1 MARHLKRAANIG
13 LTAVSIEGGLISPDQ
28 VAAIAATAP
37 DQKAAADYG
46 CPKGTNLRDEITRYF
61 RIGQANWQ
69 AYAKLPAPNE
79 AQTAAFV
86 KNLLEEAFGFEAL
99 RGPNVHQRDGHTY
112 RIALEAKGGRVPI
125 VVAAPMPEGDAFT
138 KALQQLGDDHG
149 GTIPRRSPSVLLQDW
164 LNANSEFLWGLV
176 FAGDRLRLMRDNA
189 SFTRPA
195 YIEADLGAIFRDEM
209 FADFTATWLLIH
221 ATRFGGESA
230 AAADCALE
238 RWREAGLRAGT
249 AARDRLGKSVK
260 EALLALGQGF
270 LDANPDLRAKLDENH
285 TSMQGWFEQLL
296 RVVYRL
302 IFLAVAEDREL
313 LHGPDASEAARDLYT
328 SAYGFSHMRE
338 RSARRSSHDH
348 HHDSWEAAKI
358 VCRALERSE
367 KLLGLPALGGLF
379 TRGATPDLDDAKL
392 PNRAFL
398 RAIFHLSWL
407 IEDGRRVRVNW
418 RDMATEELGSVYE
431 GLLELVPVREEHGR
445 RFGFAD
451 ADEAKGN
458 ARKTSGSYYTPDS
471 LVQTLLDSTL
481 DPVLMRA
488 EAEGGAEAILKLSV
502 IDPACGS
509 GHFLLGAARRMAARV
524 AQLRDSEA
532 PDYPAAMRDVV
543 RHSIYGVD
551 RNPMAVE
558 LAKVALWIEALEPG
572 KPLAFLDSHIRCG
585 DSLVGVFDVASL
597 AGGIP
602 DAAYEVLEGDD
613 VEVAKVYVRR
623 NKEQREG
630 KGATGLFAELK
641 PPAGLIGAAEAL
653 TAMPEDTLA
662 DVAAKESAFARIHG
676 GPNWLRLKTACDAY
690 VAAFFIPKTGPIP
703 GPADFT
709 RPLTPETDHVWT
721 AARGQSLYGPLIAEV
736 ERIAHSVSA
745 FHWPLEFPA
754 IMARG
759 GFDVVIGNPPW
770 ERIKLQEQEFFA
782 ARDPEIATAANKAER
797 GALIRALKQADP
809 GTPRASLAAE
819 FEFAKRA
826 SEAASVFVRKDGRFP
841 LTGTGDVNTYALFAE
856 LFSQLARAGGR
867 AGIIV
872 PTGIATDSSTS
883 AFFGD
888 LVVNKKLFSL
898 YDFQTGLGFFDD
910 IGHARFKFCLLTV
923 GQANTGPSAIKL
935 SFFSRTEEEFGDER
949 RHFTLTPDQILELN
963 PNTGT
968 SPIFRTEFD
977 AVLTRKIYRAAPILI
992 RERPDHPDGNDN
1004 PWGIT
1009 FQRLFDMSTDSKL
1022 FRTASQLAAHS
1033 FQRDGADW
1041 VREDEP
1047 RYVPLYEAKMIHH
1060 FDHRFGSYAGF
1071 SERSGEGSL
1080 PPTPDAA
1087 KADPDY
1093 EVDPW
1098 YWVPQAEV
1106 ELRVARAPSR
1116 LKQYFRKEN
1125 ADGCLKVLAQWVLGT
1140 LDPEDLLMGN
1150 LARSAT
1156 RASARLRDV
1165 LGQRALERDIVG
1177 GKFATWLHKA
1187 ADGAREMRREM
1198 PLTDDDLVFIKAGPA
1213 DPLALT
1219 AAMISRKQPHW
1230 LMGWRDICR
1239 STDERTVIASIFP
1252 KVGVGNK
1259 LPLMECAGAGAEE
1272 VACLVAN
1279 LSAIS
1284 FDYAARQKIG
1294 GTTMNYFIY
1303 KQLPVLAPH
1312 QFSRNDRAFI
1322 MPRVRELTYTSYSMR
1337 PWAENLGHM
1346 GSPFIFDAARRAE
1359 LRAELDALFALK
1371 YGLSRD
1377 ELRYVLDPADTHGAD
1392 YPSETFR
1399 GLKRNEESA
1408 LGEFRTCRLVLES
1421 YDRLSGSHVGGGSIE
1436 LRSAQPRPLE
1446 VALPDSAWARI
1457 TEPLPGDTG
1466 AVLAA
1471 ILKAIDGPKPIR
1483 DVRLAAAFVMEP
1495 RLLAPLLSTAKTV
1508 EWRRLVGA
1516 EADPLA
1522 GNVATFVARNNTAW
1536 GAAVRNHR
1544 GNGRLIEDLERVT
1557 WAPGSGLEAI
1567 DTSGWP
1573 DGRSVFVFD
1582 ALESI
1587 NLDAAVS
1594 SLPAEIQQWVTNAAA
1609 A

>member
-1 MARHLKRAANIG
+1 MVRHLKRAANIG
-13 LTAVSIEGGLISPDQ
+13 LAAVSIEGGLISPDQ

-61 RIGQANWQ
+61 RIGQAHWQ
-69 AYAKLPAPNE
+69 AYAKLRAPNE
-79 AQTAAFV
+79 AQTTAFV
-86 KNLLEEAFGFEAL
+86 MSLLEEAFGFEAL
-99 RGPNVHQRDGHTY
+99 RGPNVYQKDGHTY
-112 RIALEAKGGRVPI
+112 RMALEAKGGRVPI
-125 VVAAPMPEGDAFT
+125 VVASPLSEGEAFT
-138 KALQQLGDDHG
+138 KALPEMGDAHG
-149 GTIPRRSPSVLLQDW
+149 GTILRRSPIVLLQDW

-221 ATRFGGESA
+221 ATRFGGEGA
-230 AAADCALE
+230 AASDCPLE

-249 AARDRLGKSVK
+249 AVRDRLGKSVK

-270 LDANPDLRAKLDENH
+270 LDGNPDLRTKLDHNQ
-285 TSMQGWFEQLL
+285 TNMQGWFEQLL
-296 RVVYRL
+296 HVVYRL

-313 LHGPDASEAARDLYT
+313 LHGPDASEAARDLYL

-348 HHDSWEAAKI
+348 HSDAWEAAKI
-358 VCRALERSE
+358 VFRGLEHSE
-367 KLLGLPALGGLF
+367 QLLGLPALGGLF
-379 TRGATPDLDDAKL
+379 TRGATPDLDDTKL

-431 GLLELVPVREEHGR
+431 GLLELVPIRADHGR

-481 DPVLMRA
+481 DPVLTRA

-509 GHFLLGAARRMAARV
+509 GHFLLGAARRMAVRV

-543 RHSIYGVD
+543 RHSIHGVD

-572 KPLAFLDSHIRCG
+572 KPLTFLGNHIRCG
-585 DSLVGVFDVASL
+585 DSLVGVFDVTSL
-597 AGGIP
+597 ADGIP

-613 VEVAKVYVRR
+613 AEVAKIYARR
-623 NKEQREG
+623 NKEQRDG
-630 KGATGLFAELK
+630 KGTTGLFAELK
-641 PPAGLIGAAEAL
+641 PPAGLIGAADAM

-662 DVAAKESAFARIHG
+662 DVAAKEAAFTQLHG
-676 GPNWLRLKTACDAY
+676 GSNWVRLKTACDTY
-690 VAAFFIPKTGPIP
+690 VAAFFIPKTKVVSGV
-703 GPADFT
+703 AQTD
-709 RPLTPETDHVWT
+709 RRLMPETDHVWM
-721 AARGQSLYGPLIAEV
+721 AARGQSLGEPLMTEV
-736 ERIAHSVSA
+736 DRIARSVSA

-759 GFDVVIGNPPW
+759 GFDVVVGNPPW
-770 ERIKLQEQEFFA
+770 ERIKLQEKEFFA
-782 ARDPEIATAANKAER
+782 ARDPDIATAANKAER
-797 GALIRALKQADP
+797 EKLIKVLKNAAP
-809 GTPRASLAAE
+809 GTAQSQLAGE

-826 SEAASVFVRKDGRFP
+826 SEAASVFVRKTSRFP
-841 LTGTGDVNTYALFAE
+841 LSGAGDVNTYALFAE
-856 LFSQLARAGGR
+856 LFSQLAAVGGR

-883 AFFGD
+883 AFFRD
-888 LVVNKKLFSL
+888 LVANQKLFSL
-898 YDFQTGLGFFDD
+898 HDFQTGLGFFDD

-923 GQANTGPSAIKL
+923 GQANTGPEAISL
-935 SFFSRTEEEFGDER
+935 SFFSRTDQEFGDKR
-949 RHFTLTPDQILELN
+949 RHFRLTPAQILELN

-968 SPIFRTEFD
+968 SPICRTEFD
-977 AVLTRKIYRAAPILI
+977 AILTRKLYRIAPVLI
-992 RERPDHPDGNDN
+992 RERPGHPNGDEN
-1004 PWGIT
+1004 PWSIT

-1022 FRTASQLAAHS
+1022 FRTSGQLAGEG
-1033 FQRDGADW
+1033 FGRDGLDW
-1041 VREDEP
+1041 RHGDG
-1047 RYVPLYEAKMIHH
+1047 RTFVPLYEAKMIHH
-1060 FDHRFGSYAGF
+1060 YDHRFGSYAGL

-1080 PPTPDAA
+1080 PPTPISV
-1087 KADPDY
+1087 KENSNY
-1093 EVDPW
+1093 EADPW
-1098 YWVPQAEV
+1098 YWVPQAEN
-1106 ELRVARAPSR
+1106 ELRVARVPAR
-1116 LKQYFRKEN
+1116 LKQYFRKQN
-1125 ADGCLKVLAQWVLGT
+1125 ADGCLKVLAEWVLGT
-1140 LDPEDLLMGN
+1140 LDPADLQASN
-1150 LARSAT
+1150 PARLAD
-1156 RASARLRDV
+1156 RAGARLRDV
-1165 LGQRALERDIVG
+1165 LGQRALDRGIVG
-1177 GKFATWLHKA
+1177 AKFATWLHRA
-1187 ADGAREMRREM
+1187 ADAAREMSRET
-1198 PLTDDDLVFIKAGPA
+1198 PLSDDDLAFIKTGPA

-1219 AAMISRKQPHW
+1219 AALITRMQPRW

-1239 STDERTVIASIFP
+1239 STDERTVIACVFP
-1252 KVGVGNK
+1252 KAAVGDKVLLMHHSLGVESAVPILANLIS
-1259 LPLMECAGAGAEE
+1259 LPL
-1272 VACLVAN
+1272 
-1279 LSAIS
+1279 
-1284 FDYAARQKIG
+1284 DYAARQKAG
-1294 GTTMNYFIY
+1294 GTSFKYYYM
-1303 KQLPVLAPH
+1303 KQLPVLAPF
-1312 QFSRNDRAFI
+1312 QFNADDHVFI
-1322 MPRVRELTYTSYSMR
+1322 RKRVLELTYTSHSMR
-1337 PWAENLGHM
+1337 SWAEDLGWS
-1346 GSPFIFDAARRAE
+1346 GPPFAFDGARRAD
-1359 LRAELDALFALK
+1359 LRAELDAFFALK

-1377 ELRYVLDPADTHGAD
+1377 ELRYVLDPAETHGAD

-1399 GLKRNEESA
+1399 GLRRNEKA
-1408 LGEFRTCRLVLES
+1408 TFGEFRTSRLVLEA
-1421 YDRLSGSHVGGGSIE
+1421 YDRLSGSRVGAGPIE
-1436 LRSAQPRPLE
+1436 LRPSQLKK
-1446 VALPDSAWARI
+1446 VSLPDGAWTRVSPAA
-1457 TEPLPGDTG
+1457 TGDTG
-1466 AVLAA
+1466 AILAA
-1471 ILKAIDGPKPIR
+1471 VLKATEEPKLVR

-1495 RLLAPLLSTAKTV
+1495 RLLTPLLSNAQAAN
-1508 EWRRLVGA
+1508 WRRLVGT
-1516 EADPLA
+1516 EADPL
-1522 GNVATFVARNNTAW
+1522 GENVTTFAARNNAAW

-1544 GNGRLIEDLERVT
+1544 GNGRLIEDIQLDT
-1557 WAPGSGLEAI
+1557 WGPGTGLDAI

-1573 DGRSVFVFD
+1573 DGRAVFVLD

-1587 NLDAAVS
+1587 KLDAAVK
-1594 SLPAEIQQWVTNAAA
+1594 SLPADIQQWVTNAAA

>member
-13 LTAVSIEGGLISPDQ
+13 LTAVAIEGGLISPDQ

-61 RIGQANWQ
+61 RIGQAHWQ
-69 AYAKLPAPNE
+69 AYAKLGAPNE

-86 KNLLEEAFGFEAL
+86 KSLLQEAFGFEAL
-99 RGPNVHQRDGHTY
+99 RGPNVHQHDGHTY
-112 RIALEAKGGRVPI
+112 RIILEAKGGRVPI
-125 VVAAPMPEGDAFT
+125 VVAAPLLEGEAFT
-138 KALQQLGDDHG
+138 KALPQMGDDHG
-149 GTIPRRSPSVLLQDW
+149 GTIPRRSPIVLLQDW
-164 LNANSEFLWGLV
+164 LNTNSEFLWGLV

-221 ATRFGGESA
+221 ATRFGGEGA

-238 RWREAGLRAGT
+238 RWRESGLRAGT

-270 LDANPDLRAKLDENH
+270 LDGNPDLRAKLDNNQ
-285 TSMQGWFEQLL
+285 TNMQGWFEQLL
-296 RVVYRL
+296 HVVYRL

-313 LHGPDASEAARDLYT
+313 LHGPDASEAARDLYA

-348 HHDSWEAAKI
+348 HHDAWEAAKI
-358 VCRALERSE
+358 VFRALERSE

-431 GLLELVPVREEHGR
+431 GLLELVPVRGEHGR

-458 ARKTSGSYYTPDS
+458 ARKISGSYYTPDS

-481 DPVLMRA
+481 DPILMRA

-509 GHFLLGAARRMAARV
+509 GHFLLGAARRMAVRV

-543 RHSIYGVD
+543 RHSIHGVD

-572 KPLAFLDSHIRCG
+572 KPLTFLDNHIRCG
-585 DSLVGVFDVASL
+585 DSLVGVFEVTDL
-597 AGGIP
+597 GDGIP
-602 DAAYEVLEGDD
+602 DAAYEVLEGDNA
-613 VEVAKVYVRR
+613 EMAKVHARR

-630 KGATGLFAELK
+630 KGASGLFAELK

-653 TAMPEDTLA
+653 TAMPEDTLP
-662 DVAAKESAFARIHG
+662 DIAAKEAAFAQLHG
-676 GPNWLRLKTACDAY
+676 GENWLRLKTACDTY
-690 VAAFFIPKTGPIP
+690 VAAFFTPKIGSVS
-703 GPADFT
+703 GHFELA
-709 RPLTPETDHVWT
+709 RPVIPETDHVWM
-721 AARGQSLYGPLIAEV
+721 AARGQPLDDTFMATVDGVAQSIA
-736 ERIAHSVSA
+736 A
-745 FHWPLEFPA
+745 FHWSLEFPA

-759 GFDVVIGNPPW
+759 GFDVVVGNPPW
-770 ERIKLQEQEFFA
+770 ERIKLQEKEFFA
-782 ARDPEIATAANKAER
+782 ARDPEIATASNKSER
-797 GALIRALKQADP
+797 EKLIKALKNAAP
-809 GTPRASLAAE
+809 GTAQSQLAAE

-826 SEAASVFVRKDGRFP
+826 SEAASVFVRKTRRFP
-841 LTGTGDVNTYALFAE
+841 LSGSGDVNTYALFSE
-856 LFSQLARAGGR
+856 LFSQLTRAGGR

-883 AFFGD
+883 AFFRD
-888 LVVNKKLFSL
+888 LVANRRLVSL
-898 YDFQTGLGFFDD
+898 HDFQTGLGYFDD
-910 IGHARFKFCLLTV
+910 IGHARFKFCLLTL
-923 GQANTGPSAIKL
+923 GQVNTGPEEINF
-935 SFFSRTEEEFGDER
+935 SFFSRTDEEFRDKR
-949 RHFTLTPDQILELN
+949 RHFKLSPADLFEVN

-968 SPIFRTEFD
+968 APICRTEFD
-977 AVLTRKIYRAAPILI
+977 AILTRKFYRAAPVLI
-992 RERPDHPDGNDN
+992 RERANNPDGDDN
-1004 PWGIT
+1004 PWGIS
-1009 FQRLFDMSTDSKL
+1009 FQTLFHMSNDSGL
-1022 FRTASQLAAHS
+1022 FRTAVQLAGEG
-1033 FQRDGADW
+1033 FRRDGLDW
-1041 VREDEP
+1041 RNSDG
-1047 RYVPLYEAKMIHH
+1047 RTFVPLYEAKMIQH
-1060 FDHRFGSYAGF
+1060 FDHRFGSYAGL

-1080 PPTPDAA
+1080 PPTADAV
-1087 KADPDY
+1087 KDNPKY
-1093 EVDPW
+1093 EADPW
-1098 YWVPQAEV
+1098 YWVPQTENEIRMA
-1106 ELRVARAPSR
+1106 RVPAR

-1125 ADGCLKVLAQWVLGT
+1125 AEGCLKVLAEWVLGT
-1140 LDPEDLLMGN
+1140 LDSADLQPSN
-1150 LARSAT
+1150 LARAAD
-1156 RASARLRDV
+1156 RASALLRDV
-1165 LGQRALERDIVG
+1165 LGQGALDRGIVG
-1177 GKFATWLHKA
+1177 TKFATWLHKA
-1187 ADGAREMRREM
+1187 ADNAREICRET
-1198 PLTDDDLVFIKAGPA
+1198 PLSDEDLTFIKTGPA
-1213 DPLALT
+1213 DPQALT
-1219 AAMISRKQPHW
+1219 AALISRKQPRW
-1230 LMGWRDICR
+1230 LMGWREICR
-1239 STDERTVIASIFP
+1239 STDERTVIASVFP
-1252 KVGVGNK
+1252 K
-1259 LPLMECAGAGAEE
+1259 AGAGNKILLINHTRGVETAIP
-1272 VACLVAN
+1272 LLAN
-1279 LSAIS
+1279 LIS
-1284 FDYAARQKIG
+1284 LPLDYAARQKAG
-1294 GTTMNYFIY
+1294 GTSLQYYYM
-1303 KQLPVLAPH
+1303 KQLPVLAPPR
-1312 QFSRNDRAFI
+1312 FSRHDFAFI
-1322 MPRVRELTYTSYSMR
+1322 TPRVLELTYTSHSMQL
-1337 PWAENLGHM
+1337 WAEDLGHS
-1346 GSPFIFDAARRAE
+1346 GSPFPFDLTRRAG
-1359 LRAELDALFALK
+1359 LRAELDAFFALK

-1377 ELRYVLDPADTHGAD
+1377 ELRYILDPADTHGTD

-1408 LGEFRTCRLVLES
+1408 LGEFRTRRLVLDA
-1421 YDRLSGSHVGGGSIE
+1421 YDRLSGSNLASGPIE
-1436 LRSAQPRPLE
+1436 LRSARPTPLE
-1446 VALPDSAWARI
+1446 VALPDDAWARNQQSN
-1457 TEPLPGDTG
+1457 PGDMG

-1471 ILKAIDGPKPIR
+1471 ILKAMDGPKPIR
-1483 DVRLAAAFVMEP
+1483 AVRLAAAFVMEP
-1495 RLLAPLLSTAKTV
+1495 RLLAPLLQTAKTA
-1508 EWRRLVGA
+1508 EWHRLVGA

-1522 GNVATFVARNNTAW
+1522 GNVTTFFARNNTAW
-1536 GAAVRNHR
+1536 GAVVRNHR
-1544 GNGRLIEDLERVT
+1544 GNGRLVEDLERVT
-1557 WAPGSGLEAI
+1557 WAPGSGLDAI

-1582 ALESI
+1582 ALKSI
-1587 NLDAAVS
+1587 NLDAAVN

>member
-1 MARHLKRAANIG
+1 MARHLKRTANIG

-61 RIGQANWQ
+61 RIGQAHWQ

-79 AQTAAFV
+79 VQTAAFV
-86 KNLLEEAFGFEAL
+86 RSLLEQAFGFEAL
-99 RGPNVHQRDGHTY
+99 RGPNIHQRDGHTY

-125 VVAAPMPEGDAFT
+125 VVAAPLPEADAFT
-138 KALQQLGDDHG
+138 KALPQLGDDHG
-149 GTIPRRSPSVLLQDW
+149 GTIPRRSPIALLQDW
-164 LNANSEFLWGLV
+164 LNANPEFLWGLV
-176 FAGDRLRLMRDNA
+176 FAGDRVRLMRDNA

-230 AAADCALE
+230 PAADCALE

-249 AARDRLGKSVK
+249 AARDRLGKTVK
-260 EALLALGQGF
+260 DALLALGQGF
-270 LDANPDLRAKLDENH
+270 LDATPDLRAKLDENH

-313 LHGPDASEAARDLYT
+313 LHGPEASEEARDLYA

-348 HHDSWEAAKI
+348 HHDAWEAAKI
-358 VCRALERSE
+358 IFRGLERSE

-379 TRGATPDLDDAKL
+379 TRGATPDLNDARL

-431 GLLELVPVREEHGR
+431 GLLELVPIREDHGR

-451 ADEAKGN
+451 TDEAKGN

-509 GHFLLGAARRMAARV
+509 GHFLLGAARRMAVRV

-543 RHSIYGVD
+543 RHSIHGVD

-572 KPLAFLDSHIRCG
+572 KPLNFLDSHIRCG
-585 DSLVGVFDVASL
+585 DSLIGVFNIEAL
-597 AGGIP
+597 RTGIP
-602 DAAYEVLEGDD
+602 DEAYEPLAGDD
-613 VEVAKVYVRR
+613 KELAKVYVRR
-623 NKEQREG
+623 NKQQREG
-630 KGATGLFAELK
+630 KGATGFLSSLK
-641 PPAGLIGAAEAL
+641 PPTGLIDAARAL
-653 TAMPEDTLA
+653 AEMPENTLA
-662 DVAAKESAFARIHG
+662 EIAAKEAAFDQLHK
-676 GPNWLRLKTACDAY
+676 GPGWFNLKMACDAY
-690 VAAFFIPKTGPIP
+690 VAAFFQPKTGAVP
-703 GPADFT
+703 GPADFAKPT
-709 RPLTPETDHVWT
+709 MPETDHMWA
-721 AARGQSLYGPLIAEV
+721 AARGETLYEPLVGLIDRTA
-736 ERIAHSVSA
+736 SGVSA

-759 GFDVVIGNPPW
+759 GFDVVMGNPPW

-782 ARDPEIATAANKAER
+782 ARDPEIATAPNKAAR
-797 GALIRALKQADP
+797 SVLIKALKQADA
-809 GTPRASLAAE
+809 GIARAELAAE
-819 FEFAKRA
+819 FEFASRA
-826 SEAASVFVRKDGRFP
+826 AEAASVFVRKSGRFP
-841 LTGTGDVNTYALFAE
+841 LSGTGDVNTYALFAE
-856 LFSQLARAGGR
+856 HFARLVRPHGR
-867 AGIIV
+867 AGVIV

-888 LVVNKKLFSL
+888 LVASNRLATL
-898 YDFQTGLGFFDD
+898 
-910 IGHARFKFCLLTV
+910 
-923 GQANTGPSAIKL
+923 L
-935 SFFSRTEEEFGDER
+935 SFDEIRRWFPTTDDRKSFCILGIGDSDRGVRASFEIGQLDHLADQR
-949 RHFTLTPDQILELN
+949 RRIELTPEDFELFN
-963 PNTGT
+963 PNTLT
-968 SPIFRTEFD
+968 AALFRARAD
-977 AVLTRKIYRAAPILI
+977 RDLTRKLYRAAPVLI
-992 RERPDHPDGNDN
+992 RERPGRPDGDDN

-1022 FRTASQLAAHS
+1022 FRTAMQLMAEN
-1033 FQRDGADW
+1033 FRRDGTDW
-1041 VREDEP
+1041 CHVDGR
-1047 RYVPLYEAKMIHH
+1047 RYVPLLEAKMIHH
-1060 FDHRFGSYAGF
+1060 FDHRFGSYAGLA
-1071 SERSGEGSL
+1071 ERPGDGSL
-1080 PPTPDAA
+1080 PPTPDAI
-1087 KADPDY
+1087 KADPNY
-1093 EVDPW
+1093 EADPW
-1098 YWVPQAEV
+1098 YWVPLAET
-1106 ELRVARAPSR
+1106 ELRAARMPAR
-1116 LKQYFRKEN
+1116 LKQYFRKDN
-1125 ADGCLKVLAQWVLGT
+1125 AEGCLKVLAQWVLST
-1140 LDPEDLLMGN
+1140 LDPSDLQECN
-1150 LARSAT
+1150 LARSADRAGSRLRNVLGT
-1156 RASARLRDV
+1156 RAF
-1165 LGQRALERDIVG
+1165 ERDIVG
-1177 GKFATWLHKA
+1177 STFATWLNKA
-1187 ADGAREMRREM
+1187 AEGAREMGRET
-1198 PLTDDDLVFIKAGPA
+1198 PLSEDDLAFIKAGGA

-1219 AAMISRKQPHW
+1219 AALINRKQPRW

-1239 STDERTVIASIFP
+1239 STDERTVIASVFP
-1252 KVGVGNK
+1252 KVGAGHKILIMHHTRGVETAVPLLANLIS
-1259 LPLMECAGAGAEE
+1259 LPL
-1272 VACLVAN
+1272 
-1279 LSAIS
+1279 
-1284 FDYAARQKIG
+1284 DYAARQKAG
-1294 GTTMNYFIY
+1294 GTSFMYY
-1303 KQLPVLAPH
+1303 YMKQLPALAPH
-1312 QFSRNDRAFI
+1312 QFTREDHAFI
-1322 MPRVRELTYTSYSMR
+1322 TPRVLELTYTSDSMR
-1337 PWAENLGHM
+1337 PWAEDLGHS
-1346 GSPFIFDAARRAE
+1346 GSPFAFDLVRRAD

-1399 GLKRNEESA
+1399 VLKRNEKAA
-1408 LGEFRTCRLVLES
+1408 LGEFRTRRLVLEA
-1421 YDRLSGSHVGGGSIE
+1421 YDQLSGSHVASGPIE

-1446 VALPDSAWARI
+1446 VALPDDAWARI
-1457 TEPLPGDTG
+1457 AQSHPGDIG

-1471 ILKAIDGPKPIR
+1471 ILKAIDGAKPIR

-1495 RLLAPLLSTAKTV
+1495 RLLAPLLPTAKAA

-1516 EADPLA
+1516 EVDPLA

-1544 GNGRLIEDLERVT
+1544 GNGRLIEDLQTVT
-1557 WAPGSGLEAI
+1557 WASGPGLDAI

-1573 DGRSVFVFD
+1573 DGRAAFVFD

-1587 NLDAAVS
+1587 NLDAAVN
-1594 SLPAEIQQWVTNAAA
+1594 SLPADIQQWVTNAAA

>member
-61 RIGQANWQ
+61 RIGQAHWQ

-79 AQTAAFV
+79 VQTAAFV
-86 KNLLEEAFGFEAL
+86 KSLLEEAFAFEAL
-99 RGPNVHQRDGHTY
+99 RGPKVHQRDGHTY

-125 VVAAPMPEGDAFT
+125 VIAAPLPEGDAFT
-138 KALQQLGDDHG
+138 KALPQLGDDHG

-164 LNANSEFLWGLV
+164 LNANSEFFWGLV

-195 YIEADLGAIFRDEM
+195 YIEADLGVIFHDEM

-249 AARDRLGKSVK
+249 AARDRLGQSVK

-313 LHGPDASEAARDLYT
+313 LHGPDASAAARDLYA

-348 HHDSWEAAKI
+348 HHDAWEAAKI
-358 VCRALERSE
+358 VFRGLERSE

-379 TRGATPDLDDAKL
+379 TRGETPDLDDAKL

-398 RAIFHLSWL
+398 RAVFHLSWL

-481 DPVLMRA
+481 DPVLTRA

-509 GHFLLGAARRMAARV
+509 GHFLLGAARRLAARV

-543 RHSIYGVD
+543 RHSIHGVD
-551 RNPMAVE
+551 RNPMAVD

-572 KPLAFLDSHIRCG
+572 KPLTFLDSHIRCG
-585 DSLVGVFDVASL
+585 DSLVGVFEVTSL
-597 AGGIP
+597 ADGIP

-613 VEVAKVYVRR
+613 AEVAKIYARR

-653 TAMPEDTLA
+653 TAMPEETLA
-662 DVAAKESAFARIHG
+662 DVAAKEAAFARLHG
-676 GPNWLRLKTACDAY
+676 GANWLRLKTACDTY
-690 VAAFFIPKTGPIP
+690 VAAFFTPKIGPISEHSDL
-703 GPADFT
+703 A
-709 RPLTPETDHVWT
+709 RPLMPETDHAWM
-721 AARGQSLYGPLIAEV
+721 AARGQSLYGPLLAKV

-754 IMARG
+754 IMVRG

-770 ERIKLQEQEFFA
+770 ERIKLQEKEFFA
-782 ARDPEIATAANKAER
+782 ARDPDIATARNKAER
-797 GALIRALKQADP
+797 EKLIKALKSALP
-809 GTPRASLAAE
+809 GTAQSQLAEE

-826 SEAASVFVRKDGRFP
+826 SEAASVFVRKTSRFP
-841 LTGTGDVNTYALFAE
+841 LSGAGDVNTYALFAE
-856 LFSQLARAGGR
+856 LFSQLTRAGAR

-883 AFFGD
+883 AFFRD
-888 LVVNKKLFSL
+888 LVANRKLFSL
-898 YDFQTGLGFFDD
+898 HDFQTGLGFFDD
-910 IGHARFKFCLLTV
+910 IGHARFKFCLMTV
-923 GQANTGPSAIKL
+923 GQANTGPEAINL
-935 SFFSRTEEEFGDER
+935 SFFSRTDEEFGDRR
-949 RHFTLTPDQILELN
+949 RHFTLSPDQILELN

-968 SPIFRTEFD
+968 SPIFRTESD
-977 AVLTRKIYRAAPILI
+977 AILTRKLYRAAPVLI
-992 RERPDHPDGNDN
+992 RDRSNHPDGDDN

-1022 FRTASQLAAHS
+1022 FRTAAQLAGEG
-1033 FQRDGADW
+1033 FGRDGLDW
-1041 VREDEP
+1041 RNGDG
-1047 RYVPLYEAKMIHH
+1047 RAFVPLYEAKMIHH
-1060 FDHRFGSYAGF
+1060 FDHRFGSYAGL

-1080 PPTPDAA
+1080 PLTPDAV
-1087 KADPDY
+1087 KASPYY
-1093 EVDPW
+1093 ETDPW
-1098 YWVPQAEV
+1098 YWVPQTET
-1106 ELRVARAPSR
+1106 ELRVARVPAR
-1116 LKQYFRKEN
+1116 LKQYYRKEN
-1125 ADGCLKVLAQWVLGT
+1125 AEGCLKVLAEWVLGT
-1140 LDPEDLLMGN
+1140 LDSADLQPGN
-1150 LARSAT
+1150 LARSAD
-1156 RASARLRDV
+1156 RAGARLRDV
-1165 LGQRALERDIVG
+1165 LGQRALDRGIVG
-1177 GKFATWLHKA
+1177 AKFATWLHKA
-1187 ADGAREMRREM
+1187 ADGARDMSRET
-1198 PLTDDDLVFIKAGPA
+1198 PLSDDDLTFIKTGPA

-1219 AAMISRKQPHW
+1219 AALISRKQPRW

-1239 STDERTVIASIFP
+1239 STDERTVIASVFP
-1252 KVGVGNK
+1252 KAGVGDK
-1259 LPLMECAGAGAEE
+1259 ILVMHHPLGVESALPI
-1272 VACLVAN
+1272 VSN
-1279 LSAIS
+1279 LTSIPL
-1284 FDYAARQKIG
+1284 DYVARQK
-1294 GTTMNYFIY
+1294 
-1303 KQLPVLAPH
+1303 A
-1312 QFSRNDRAFI
+1312 
-1322 MPRVRELTYTSYSMR
+1322 
-1337 PWAENLGHM
+1337 
-1346 GSPFIFDAARRAE
+1346 
-1359 LRAELDALFALK
+1359 
-1371 YGLSRD
+1371 
-1377 ELRYVLDPADTHGAD
+1377 
-1392 YPSETFR
+1392 
-1399 GLKRNEESA
+1399 
-1408 LGEFRTCRLVLES
+1408 
-1421 YDRLSGSHVGGGSIE
+1421 GGGR
-1436 LRSAQPRPLE
+1436 RS
-1446 VALPDSAWARI
+1446 
-1457 TEPLPGDTG
+1457 
-1466 AVLAA
+1466 
-1471 ILKAIDGPKPIR
+1471 
-1483 DVRLAAAFVMEP
+1483 
-1495 RLLAPLLSTAKTV
+1495 
-1508 EWRRLVGA
+1508 
-1516 EADPLA
+1516 
-1522 GNVATFVARNNTAW
+1522 NT
-1536 GAAVRNHR
+1536 
-1544 GNGRLIEDLERVT
+1544 T
-1557 WAPGSGLEAI
+1557 
-1567 DTSGWP
+1567 T
-1573 DGRSVFVFD
+1573 
-1582 ALESI
+1582 
-1587 NLDAAVS
+1587 
-1594 SLPAEIQQWVTNAAA
+1594 
-1609 A
+1609 

>member
-13 LTAVSIEGGLISPDQ
+13 LTAVAIEGGLISPDQ
-28 VAAIAATAP
+28 LAAIAATAP

-61 RIGQANWQ
+61 RIGQAHWQ

-86 KNLLEEAFGFEAL
+86 KSLLEEAFGFEAL
-99 RGPNVHQRDGHTY
+99 RGPNVHQKDGHTY
-112 RIALEAKGGRVPI
+112 RIALETKDGRVPI
-125 VVAAPMPEGDAFT
+125 VVAAPLLEGEAFT
-138 KALQQLGDDHG
+138 KALPQMGDDHG
-149 GTIPRRSPSVLLQDW
+149 GTIPRRSSIVLLQDW
-164 LNANSEFLWGLV
+164 LNASSEFLWGLV

-221 ATRFGGESA
+221 ATRFGGEGA

-249 AARDRLGKSVK
+249 AVRDRLGKSVK

-270 LDANPDLRAKLDENH
+270 LDGNPDLRAKLDDNQ
-285 TSMQGWFEQLL
+285 TNMQGWFEQLL
-296 RVVYRL
+296 HVVYRL

-313 LHGPDASEAARDLYT
+313 LHGPDASEAARDLYA

-348 HHDSWEAAKI
+348 HHDAWEAAKT
-358 VCRALERSE
+358 VFRALERSE

-379 TRGATPDLDDAKL
+379 TRGATPDLDHAKL

-431 GLLELVPVREEHGR
+431 GLLELVPIREDHGR

-509 GHFLLGAARRMAARV
+509 GHFLLGAARRMAVRV

-543 RHSIYGVD
+543 RHSIHGVD

-572 KPLAFLDSHIRCG
+572 KPLNFLDSHIRCG
-585 DSLVGVFDVASL
+585 DSLIGVFNIEAL
-597 AGGIP
+597 RAGIP
-602 DAAYEVLEGDD
+602 DEAYEPLAGDD
-613 VEVAKVYVRR
+613 KELAKVYVRR

-630 KGATGLFAELK
+630 KGATGFLSSLK
-641 PPAGLIGAAEAL
+641 PPTGLIDAARAL
-653 TAMPEDTLA
+653 AEMPENTLA
-662 DVAAKESAFARIHG
+662 EIAAKETAFDQLHK
-676 GPNWLRLKTACDAY
+676 GPGWFNLKMASDAY
-690 VAAFFIPKTGPIP
+690 VTAFFQPKTGAVP

-709 RPLTPETDHVWT
+709 TPTMPETDHMWA
-721 AARGQSLYGPLIAEV
+721 AARGEALYGPLVGLIDRTA
-736 ERIAHSVSA
+736 SGVSA

-759 GFDVVIGNPPW
+759 GFDVVVGNPPW

-782 ARDPEIATAANKAER
+782 ARDPEIATAPNKAAR
-797 GALIRALKQADP
+797 SVLIKALKQAEA
-809 GTPRASLAAE
+809 GSARADLAAD
-819 FEFAKRA
+819 FEFASRA
-826 SEAASVFVRKDGRFP
+826 AEAASVFVRKSGRFP
-841 LTGTGDVNTYALFAE
+841 LSGTGDVNTYALFAE
-856 LFSQLARAGGR
+856 HFARLVRPQGR
-867 AGIIV
+867 AGVIV

-888 LVVNKKLFSL
+888 LVASNRLATLLS
-898 YDFQTGLGFFDD
+898 FDEIRRWFPTTD
-910 IGHARFKFCLLTV
+910 DRKSFCLLTIGDSSRGV
-923 GQANTGPSAIKL
+923 RASFEIGQLDHLA
-935 SFFSRTEEEFGDER
+935 DVR
-949 RHFTLTPDQILELN
+949 RQIELTPEDFELFN
-963 PNTGT
+963 PNTLT
-968 SPIFRTEFD
+968 AALFRARTD
-977 AVLTRKIYRAAPILI
+977 RDLTRKLYRAAPVLI
-992 RERPDHPDGNDN
+992 RERPGHPDGDEN
-1004 PWGIT
+1004 PWGVT
-1009 FQRLFDMSTDSKL
+1009 FQTLFHMSNDSGF
-1022 FRTASQLAAHS
+1022 FRTAAQLMAEN
-1033 FQRDGADW
+1033 FRCDGADW
-1041 VREDEP
+1041 CHADER
-1047 RYVPLYEAKMIHH
+1047 RYVPLLEAKMIHH
-1060 FDHRFGSYAGF
+1060 FDHRFGSYAGL
-1071 SERSGEGSL
+1071 SERPGDGSL
-1080 PPTPDAA
+1080 PQTPDAI
-1087 KADPDY
+1087 KADLNY
-1093 EVDPW
+1093 EADPW
-1098 YWVPQAEV
+1098 YWVPLAET
-1106 ELRVARAPSR
+1106 ELRAARVPAR
-1116 LKQYFRKEN
+1116 LKQYFRKDN
-1125 ADGCLKVLAQWVLGT
+1125 ADGCLKVLAQWMLGT
-1140 LDPEDLLMGN
+1140 LDPGDLQASN
-1150 LARSAT
+1150 LARSAD

-1165 LGQRALERDIVG
+1165 LGPRALERDIVG
-1177 GKFATWLHKA
+1177 GTFATWLNKA
-1187 ADGAREMRREM
+1187 AEGAREMGRET
-1198 PLTDDDLVFIKAGPA
+1198 PLSEDDLAFIRAGGA

-1219 AAMISRKQPHW
+1219 AALISRKQPRW

-1239 STDERTVIASIFP
+1239 STDERTVIASVFP
-1252 KVGVGNK
+1252 KVGAGDKILMMHHTRGVETAVPLLANLIS
-1259 LPLMECAGAGAEE
+1259 LPL
-1272 VACLVAN
+1272 
-1279 LSAIS
+1279 
-1284 FDYAARQKIG
+1284 DYAARQKAG
-1294 GTTMNYFIY
+1294 GTSFKYYYM

-1312 QFSRNDRAFI
+1312 QFTREDHAFI
-1322 MPRVRELTYTSYSMR
+1322 TSRVLELTYTSRSMR
-1337 PWAENLGHM
+1337 PWAEDLGHS
-1346 GSPFIFDAARRAE
+1346 GPPFAFDLIRRAD

-1408 LGEFRTCRLVLES
+1408 LGEFRTRRLVLDA
-1421 YDRLSGSHVGGGSIE
+1421 YDRLSGSHLASGPIE
-1436 LRSAQPRPLE
+1436 LRSARPTPLE
-1446 VALPDSAWARI
+1446 VILPDAAWARVQQSN
-1457 TEPLPGDTG
+1457 PGDTG

-1471 ILKAIDGPKPIR
+1471 ILKAMDGPKPIR

-1495 RLLAPLLSTAKTV
+1495 RLLAPLLPTAKTA

-1536 GAAVRNHR
+1536 GAALRNHR
-1544 GNGRLIEDLERVT
+1544 GNGRLVEDLQRVT
-1557 WAPGSGLEAI
+1557 WAPGSGLDAI

-1582 ALESI
+1582 ALKSI
-1587 NLDAAVS
+1587 SLDAAVN
-1594 SLPAEIQQWVTNAAA
+1594 SLPAEIQQWVTNAPAA
-1609 A
+1609 

>member
-1 MARHLKRAANIG
+1 MARHLKRAASIG
-13 LTAVSIEGGLISPDQ
+13 LTAVAIEGGLISPDQ

-61 RIGQANWQ
+61 RIGQAHWQ

-79 AQTAAFV
+79 AQTTAFV
-86 KNLLEEAFGFEAL
+86 KSLLEEAFGFEAP

-125 VVAAPMPEGDAFT
+125 VVAAPLPEGDAFT
-138 KALQQLGDDHG
+138 KALPQLGDEHG

-176 FAGDRLRLMRDNA
+176 FAGDRVRLMRDNA

-221 ATRFGGESA
+221 ATRFGGEGA

-270 LDANPDLRAKLDENH
+270 LDANPDLRVKLDENH
-285 TSMQGWFEQLL
+285 TTMQGWFEQLL
-296 RVVYRL
+296 RIVYRL

-313 LHGPDASEAARDLYT
+313 LHGPDASEAARDLYD

-348 HHDSWEAAKI
+348 HHDAWEAAKI
-358 VCRALERSE
+358 VFRGLERSE

-379 TRGATPDLDDAKL
+379 IRGATPDLDDAKL

-431 GLLELVPVREEHGR
+431 GLLELVPVREDHGR
-445 RFGFAD
+445 RFSFAD
-451 ADEAKGN
+451 PDEAKGN
-458 ARKTSGSYYTPDS
+458 TRKTSGSYYTPDS

-481 DPVLMRA
+481 DPVLTRA
-488 EAEGGAEAILKLSV
+488 EAEGGADAILKLSV

-509 GHFLLGAARRMAARV
+509 GHFLLGAARRLAARV

-543 RHSIYGVD
+543 RHSIHGVD

-572 KPLAFLDSHIRCG
+572 KPLTFLDSHIRCG
-585 DSLVGVFDVASL
+585 DSLVGVFDVACL

-613 VEVAKVYVRR
+613 VEMAKVYARR

-662 DVAAKESAFARIHG
+662 DVAAKEAAFARLHG
-676 GPNWLRLKTACDAY
+676 GPNWLRLKTACDTY
-690 VAAFFIPKTGPIP
+690 VAAFFTPKIRSVSEDSNL
-703 GPADFT
+703 A
-709 RPLTPETDHVWT
+709 RPLMPETEHVWM
-721 AARGQSLYGPLIAEV
+721 AARGQPLNGPLMAEV
-736 ERIAHSVSA
+736 DRIAHSVA
-745 FHWPLEFPA
+745 VFHWPLEFPA
-754 IMARG
+754 IMARD

-770 ERIKLQEQEFFA
+770 ERIKLQEKEFFA
-782 ARDPEIATAANKAER
+782 ARDPDIATASNKAER
-797 GALIRALKQADP
+797 EKLIKALKNAAQ
-809 GTPRASLAAE
+809 GTAQSRLAAD
-819 FEFAKRA
+819 FQFAKRT
-826 SEAASVFVRKDGRFP
+826 SEAASVFVRKTSRFP
-841 LTGTGDVNTYALFAE
+841 LSGAGDVNTYALFAE

-883 AFFGD
+883 AFFRD
-888 LVVNKKLFSL
+888 LVANRKLFSL
-898 YDFQTGLGFFDD
+898 HDFQTGLGFFDD

-923 GQANTGPSAIKL
+923 GQANTGPEAVNF
-935 SFFSRTEEEFGDER
+935 SFFSRTDEEFGDKR
-949 RHFTLTPDQILELN
+949 RHFTLTPAQILELN

-968 SPIFRTEFD
+968 SPICRTEFD

-992 RERPDHPDGNDN
+992 RERLDHPDGDEN

-1009 FQRLFDMSTDSKL
+1009 FQRVFDMSSDSKL
-1022 FRTASQLAAHS
+1022 FRTAAQLAS
-1033 FQRDGADW
+1033 EGFSRDGLDW
-1041 VREDEP
+1041 RNGDS
-1047 RYVPLYEAKMIHH
+1047 RAFVPLYEAKMIHH
-1060 FDHRFGSYAGF
+1060 FDHRFGSYAGL

-1080 PPTPDAA
+1080 PPTPDSI
-1087 KADPDY
+1087 KDNPNY
-1093 EVDPW
+1093 EADPW
-1098 YWVPQAEV
+1098 YWVPQTET
-1106 ELRVARAPSR
+1106 ELRVARVPAR

-1125 ADGCLKVLAQWVLGT
+1125 AEGCLKVLAEWVLGT
-1140 LDPEDLLMGN
+1140 LDPEDLQPSN
-1150 LARSAT
+1150 LARSAD
-1156 RASARLRDV
+1156 RAGARLREV
-1165 LGQRALERDIVG
+1165 LGQRALDRGIVG
-1177 GKFATWLHKA
+1177 AKFATWLHKSA
-1187 ADGAREMRREM
+1187 NSAREMNRET
-1198 PLTDDDLVFIKAGPA
+1198 PLSDDDLAFIKVGPV

-1219 AAMISRKQPHW
+1219 AALLNRKQPRW

-1239 STDERTVIASIFP
+1239 STDERTVIASVFP
-1252 KVGVGNK
+1252 KAGVGHKVLIMHHSLGTKSAVPILANLIS
-1259 LPLMECAGAGAEE
+1259 LPL
-1272 VACLVAN
+1272 
-1279 LSAIS
+1279 
-1284 FDYAARQKIG
+1284 DYAARQKAG
-1294 GTTMNYFIY
+1294 GTSFMYY
-1303 KQLPVLAPH
+1303 YMKQLPVLAPH
-1312 QFSRNDRAFI
+1312 QFTRSDSAFI
-1322 MPRVRELTYTSYSMR
+1322 TPRVLELTYTSHSMR
-1337 PWAENLGHM
+1337 PWAEDLGWS
-1346 GSPFIFDAARRAE
+1346 GSPFAFDAARRAD
-1359 LRAELDALFALK
+1359 LRAELDAFFSLK

-1408 LGEFRTCRLVLES
+1408 LGEFRTRRLVLEA
-1421 YDRLSGSHVGGGSIE
+1421 YDRLSESHAAGGPVE
-1436 LRSAQPRPLE
+1436 LRPTQPMPLE
-1446 VALPDSAWARI
+1446 GTPPDDAWVRI
-1457 TEPLPGDTG
+1457 TQSHPGDTG
-1466 AVLAA
+1466 AILAA
-1471 ILKAIDGPKPIR
+1471 VLKAMDGPKPIS
-1483 DVRLAAAFVMEP
+1483 DVRLAVAFVVEP
-1495 RLLAPLLSTAKTV
+1495 RLLAPLLPTAKAA
-1508 EWRRLVGA
+1508 EWRRLVGT

-1522 GNVATFVARNNTAW
+1522 GNVTTFVARNNTAW

-1544 GNGRLIEDLERVT
+1544 GNGRLIEDPQRLT
-1557 WAPGSGLEAI
+1557 WASGPGLDAI
-1567 DTSGWP
+1567 DTTGWP
-1573 DGRSVFVFD
+1573 DGRAVFVWS
-1582 ALESI
+1582 ALRNI
-1587 NLDAAVS
+1587 NLDAAVN
-1594 SLPAEIQQWVTNAAA
+1594 SLPAEVQQWVTNAAA